1 MSHCHYV
8 LLLSFTSDL
17 LHVAL
22 SLRSSLVVNF
32 WFVVIVIIQRWLFII
47 VSSFTFSLYI
57 LTYMYVLYE
66 KEVSRLLRLLQG

>member
-1 MSHCHYV
+1 M
-8 LLLSFTSDL
+8 
-17 LHVAL
+17 A
-22 SLRSSLVVNF
+22 
-32 WFVVIVIIQRWLFII
+32 FII